1 MSSMFEDC
9 NNLSIKN
16 LFNFNTEKLLNM
28 NTMFYGTKIEE
39 IYLSNFNTQNVTDM
53 GNYIR

>member
-1 MSSMFEDC
+1 MFEDC

-28 NTMFYGTKIEE
+28 NTMFYGNKIEE